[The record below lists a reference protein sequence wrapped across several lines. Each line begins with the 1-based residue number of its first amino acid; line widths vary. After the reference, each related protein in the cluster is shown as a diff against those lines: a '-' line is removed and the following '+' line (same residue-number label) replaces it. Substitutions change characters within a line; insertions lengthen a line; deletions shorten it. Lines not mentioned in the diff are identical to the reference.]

1 MPSERSKASRLREL
15 HHGRRALVLVNVWDV
30 ASAVVVE
37 RAGLPAIA
45 TSSSAVAAA
54 LGYPDGERIP
64 PEEMLDAVARIAQSV
79 AIPVTADMEAGYGGA
94 PGDLRALAS
103 RLIEAG
109 LVGLNL
115 EDGRDPANGG
125 GLADPLRAE
134 ERIRAVRAAGE
145 ASGVP
150 IVINARTDVFLA
162 TRDHDQVALRSAIE
176 RLARYRDAGADC
188 LYPIGLR
195 DPALIAVLVRE
206 LDFPI
211 NVLAGPGGPTV
222 RDLETLGVARISLG
236 GAPQRAALGAL
247 ARVAAELADTGT
259 YRALEEGIGGGDLDA
274 LIEAAWRRRTGR

>member
-1 MPSERSKASRLREL
+1 MPSERSRASRLRKL
-15 HHGRRALVLVNVWDV
+15 HHERRALILVNVWDV

-54 LGYPDGERIP
+54 LGYPDGEQIP
-64 PEEMLDAVARIAQSV
+64 PDEMLAAVSRIAQSV
-79 AIPVTADMEAGYGGA
+79 AIPVTADMEAGYGGT
-94 PGDLRALAS
+94 PDDLRVLAT

-109 LVGLNL
+109 VVGLNL
-115 EDGRDPANGG
+115 EDGRDPATGD
-125 GLADPLRAE
+125 LADPLRAE

-162 TRDHDQVALRSAIE
+162 TRDHDQAALRAAIE

-188 LYPIGLR
+188 GYPIGLR

-211 NVLAGPGGPTV
+211 NILAGPGGPTV

-236 GAPQRAALGAL
+236 GAPQRAALRVL
-247 ARVAAELADTGT
+247 SRVAAELADTGT
-259 YRALEEGIGGGDLDA
+259 YRALEEGIGGEELDA
-274 LIEAAWRRRTGR
+274 LIETAWERRTGR